1 MSASPSSEDRLS
13 CILAPGRGAVVT
25 GAASGIGLAAAKRFA
40 ALGMHVC
47 LADVDEDALDA
58 AHEEVRA
65 AAQAGRVMS
74 MAVDVAAPN
83 AVAAMQER
91 VQDTFGGVA
100 LLMNNAVARHAG
112 GCLDEPDNWRK
123 TIDVGLFGVINGCQA
138 FAPAMIAAGEPAMIV
153 NVGSKQGITNPP
165 GRPHYNVAKAAVKAY
180 TELLQHELRGGNGG
194 NAAAVSAHLLIPGMT
209 TTGGRDHRPG
219 AWWPDQV
226 VDFMLA
232 ALEQGDFYILCPDGE
247 VTPEMDAK
255 RILWAAHDITE
266 NRPPLTRWH
275 PDFKAAF
282 DAFEP

>member
-1 MSASPSSEDRLS
+1 MSVSPSEGRRLS
-13 CILAPGRGAVVT
+13 DILAPERGAVVT
-25 GAASGIGLAAAKRFA
+25 GAASGIGMAAAKRLA
-40 ALGMHVC
+40 AQGMHVC
-47 LADVDEDALDA
+47 LADIDESALDT

-65 AAQAGRVMS
+65 AALAGRVMS
-74 MAVDVAAPN
+74 VAVDVADAE
-83 AVAAMQER
+83 AMADLSARVA
-91 VQDTFGGVA
+91 DTFGDVA
-100 LLMNNAVARHAG
+100 FVMNNAVARHTG
-112 GCLDEPDNWRK
+112 GCLDEPGNWRR

-138 FAPAMIAAGEPAMIV
+138 FAPVMIAADRPAMIV

-180 TELLQHELRGGNGG
+180 TELLQHELRGGGG
-194 NAAAVSAHLLIPGMT
+194 AVTAHLLVPGMT
-209 TTGGRDHRPG
+209 TTGDREHRPG

-226 VDFMLA
+226 VDHMLE
-232 ALEQGDFYILCPDGE
+232 ALAGGDFYIICPDGE

-255 RILWAAHDITE
+255 RILWAARDITE

>member
-1 MSASPSSEDRLS
+1 MSEAATMSALES
-13 CILAPGRGAVVT
+13 ILAPGRSAVVT

-74 MAVDVAAPN
+74 MAVDVAAPD

-123 TIDVGLFGVINGCQA
+123 TIDVGLFGVINGCQT

-180 TELLQHELRGGNGG
+180 TELLQHELRSGGG
-194 NAAAVSAHLLIPGMT
+194 AVTAHLLI
-209 TTGGRDHRPG
+209 HRPG

-255 RILWAAHDITE
+255 RILWAARDITE

>member
-1 MSASPSSEDRLS
+1 MPDRPSLS
-13 CILAPGRGAVVT
+13 DILAPQRGAVVT
-25 GAASGIGLAAAKRFA
+25 GAASGIGLAAAKRLA
-40 ALGMHVC
+40 AMGMHVC
-47 LADVDEDALDA
+47 LADLDEDALDT

-65 AAQAGRVMS
+65 AAQSGRVMS
-74 MAVDVAAPN
+74 MAVDVADP
-83 AVAAMQER
+83 AALEMMRDQ
-91 VQDTFGGVA
+91 VLDTFGNVA

-112 GCLDEPDNWRK
+112 GCLDEPDNWRR
-123 TIDVGLFGVINGCQA
+123 TLDVGLFGVINGCQA
-138 FAPAMIAAGEPAMIV
+138 FAPAMIAAGKPAMIV

-180 TELLQHELRGGNGG
+180 TELLQHELRSGNGSG
-194 NAAAVSAHLLIPGMT
+194 GAVTAHLLVPGMT
-209 TTGGRDHRPG
+209 TTGDREHKPG

-226 VDFMLA
+226 VDHMLE
-232 ALEQGDFYILCPDGE
+232 ALERGDFYIVCPDGE

-255 RILWAAHDITE
+255 RILWAARDITE

>member
-1 MSASPSSEDRLS
+1 MQETPPLSALKTVTV
-13 CILAPGRGAVVT
+13 PGRGAVVT

-40 ALGMHVC
+40 ALGMDVC
-47 LADVDEDALDA
+47 LADLDETALDHA
-58 AHEEVRA
+58 RKDIQA
-65 AAQAGRVMS
+65 AAQGGRVMA
-74 MAVDVAAPN
+74 MAVDVADAA
-83 AVAAMQER
+83 AVTALKDR
-91 VQDTFGGVA
+91 VLASFGDVA
-100 LLMNNAVARHAG
+100 LVMNNAVARHTG

-138 FAPAMIAAGEPAMIV
+138 FAPAMIAAGKPAMIV

-180 TELLQHELRGGNGG
+180 TELLQHELRNGDDT
-194 NAAAVSAHLLIPGMT
+194 AVTAHLLIPGMT
-209 TTGGRDHRPG
+209 TTGDRAHRPG

-226 VDFMLA
+226 VDYMLD
-232 ALEQGDFYILCPDGE
+232 ALDRGDFYILCPDGE

-255 RILWAAHDITE
+255 RILWAARDITE

-275 PDFKAAF
+275 AGFKAAF

>member
-1 MSASPSSEDRLS
+1 MSASPSPEDRLS
-13 CILAPGRGAVVT
+13 DILSPERGAVVT

-47 LADVDEDALDA
+47 LADTDEDALDS

-74 MAVDVAAPN
+74 MAVDVADPDAM
-83 AVAAMQER
+83 AALKDR
-91 VQDTFGGVA
+91 VLDTFGGVA
-100 LLMNNAVARHAG
+100 LLMNNAVARHSG
-112 GCLDEPDNWRK
+112 GCLDEPDNWRR
-123 TIDVGLFGVINGCQA
+123 TIDVGLFGVINGCQT

-165 GRPHYNVAKAAVKAY
+165 SRPHYNVAKAAVKAY
-180 TELLQHELRGGNGG
+180 TELLQHELRGGEG
-194 NAAAVSAHLLIPGMT
+194 AHVTAHLLIPGMT

-226 VDFMLA
+226 IDFMQD
-232 ALEQGDFYILCPDGE
+232 ALGRGDFYILCPDGE
-247 VTPEMDAK
+247 VTSEMDTK
-255 RILWAAHDITE
+255 RIIWAARDITE

-282 DAFEP
+282 DTFEP

>member
-1 MSASPSSEDRLS
+1 MPASPSAEAQLSEILS
-13 CILAPGRGAVVT
+13 PERGAVVT

-74 MAVDVAAPN
+74 MAVDVADPGAM
-83 AVAAMQER
+83 AALRDR

-100 LLMNNAVARHAG
+100 LLMNNAVARHSG

-123 TIDVGLFGVINGCQA
+123 TLDVGLFGVINGCQA
-138 FAPAMIAAGEPAMIV
+138 FAPDMIAAGAPAMIV

-180 TELLQHELRGGNGG
+180 TELLQHELRSGGG
-194 NAAAVSAHLLIPGMT
+194 AVTTHLLIPGMT
-209 TTGGRDHRPG
+209 TTGGRDHRSG

-226 VDFMLA
+226 VDFMLE
-232 ALEQGDFYILCPDGE
+232 ALERGDFYILCPDGE

-255 RILWAAHDITE
+255 RILWAARDITE

-275 PDFKAAF
+275 PSFKAAF

>member
-1 MSASPSSEDRLS
+1 MPASPTDRTSLS
-13 CILAPGRGAVVT
+13 DILAPERGAVVT

-74 MAVDVAAPN
+74 MAVDVADPD
-83 AVAAMQER
+83 AVAALKDR
-91 VQDTFGGVA
+91 VLDTFGNVA
-100 LLMNNAVARHAG
+100 LVMNNAVARHAG
-112 GCLDEPDNWRK
+112 GCLDEPDNWRR

-138 FAPAMIAAGEPAMIV
+138 FAPAMIAAGKPAMIV

-180 TELLQHELRGGNGG
+180 TELLQHELRNGNGSG
-194 NAAAVSAHLLIPGMT
+194 NAVTAHLLIPGMT
-209 TTGGRDHRPG
+209 TTGNRDHRPG

-232 ALEQGDFYILCPDGE
+232 ALERGDFYILCPDGE

-255 RILWAAHDITE
+255 RILWAARDITE

-275 PDFKAAF
+275 ADFKTAF

>member
-1 MSASPSSEDRLS
+1 MSASPSPEDRLS
-13 CILAPGRGAVVT
+13 DILSPERGAVVT

-47 LADVDEDALDA
+47 LADTDEDALDR

-74 MAVDVAAPN
+74 MAVDVADPD
-83 AVAAMQER
+83 AVAALRDR
-91 VQDTFGGVA
+91 VLDTFGGVA
-100 LLMNNAVARHAG
+100 LLMNNAVARHSG
-112 GCLDEPDNWRK
+112 GCLDEPDNWRR

-180 TELLQHELRGGNGG
+180 TELLQHELRSAEG
-194 NAAAVSAHLLIPGMT
+194 AAVTAHLLIPGMT

-226 VDFMLA
+226 VDFMQD
-232 ALEQGDFYILCPDGE
+232 ALGRGDFYILCPDGE

-255 RILWAAHDITE
+255 RILWAARDIID

-275 PDFKAAF
+275 PGFKAAF
-282 DAFEP
+282 DTFES

>member
-1 MSASPSSEDRLS
+1 MPASPSAEAQLSEILS
-13 CILAPGRGAVVT
+13 PERGAVVT

-47 LADVDEDALDA
+47 LADLDETALDT

-74 MAVDVAAPN
+74 MAVDVADPGAM
-83 AVAAMQER
+83 AALRDR

-100 LLMNNAVARHAG
+100 LLMNNAVARHSG

-123 TIDVGLFGVINGCQA
+123 TLDVGLFGVINGCQA
-138 FAPAMIAAGEPAMIV
+138 FAPDMIAAGAPAMIV

-180 TELLQHELRGGNGG
+180 TELLQHELRSGGG
-194 NAAAVSAHLLIPGMT
+194 AVTTHLLIPGMT
-209 TTGGRDHRPG
+209 TTGGCDHRPG

-226 VDFMLA
+226 VDFMLE
-232 ALEQGDFYILCPDGE
+232 ALERGDFYILCPDGE

-255 RILWAAHDITE
+255 RILWAARDITE

-275 PDFKAAF
+275 PSFKAAF

>member
-1 MSASPSSEDRLS
+1 MPASPSAEAQLSEILS
-13 CILAPGRGAVVT
+13 PERGAVVT

-47 LADVDEDALDA
+47 LADLDETALDT

-74 MAVDVAAPN
+74 MAVDVADPGAM
-83 AVAAMQER
+83 AALRDR

-100 LLMNNAVARHAG
+100 LLMNNAVARHSG

-123 TIDVGLFGVINGCQA
+123 TLDVGLFGVINGCQA
-138 FAPAMIAAGEPAMIV
+138 FAPDMIAAGAPAMIV

-180 TELLQHELRGGNGG
+180 TELLQHELRSGGG
-194 NAAAVSAHLLIPGMT
+194 AVTTHLLIPGMT

-226 VDFMLA
+226 VDFMLE
-232 ALEQGDFYILCPDGE
+232 ALERGDFYILCPDGE

-255 RILWAAHDITE
+255 RILWAARDITE

-275 PDFKAAF
+275 PSFKAAF

>member
-1 MSASPSSEDRLS
+1 MSASPSPEDRLS
-13 CILAPGRGAVVT
+13 DILSPERGAVVT

-47 LADVDEDALDA
+47 LADLDETALDT

-74 MAVDVAAPN
+74 MAVDVADPD
-83 AVAAMQER
+83 AVTALKDR
-91 VQDTFGGVA
+91 VLDTFGNVA
-100 LLMNNAVARHAG
+100 LVMNNAVARHTG
-112 GCLDEPDNWRK
+112 GCLDEPDNWRR
-123 TIDVGLFGVINGCQA
+123 TLDVGLFGVINGCQA
-138 FAPAMIAAGEPAMIV
+138 FAPAMIV

-165 GRPHYNVAKAAVKAY
+165 GRPHYNVAKAAVKTY
-180 TELLQHELRGGNGG
+180 TELLQHELRGGGG
-194 NAAAVSAHLLIPGMT
+194 AVTTHLLIPGMT

-226 VDFMLA
+226 VDFMLD
-232 ALEQGDFYILCPDGE
+232 ALGRGDFYILCPDGE

-255 RILWAAHDITE
+255 RILWAARDITE

-282 DAFEP
+282 DVFEP

>member
-1 MSASPSSEDRLS
+1 MSASPSPEDRLS
-13 CILAPGRGAVVT
+13 DILAPGRGAVVT
-25 GAASGIGLAAAKRFA
+25 GAASGIGLAAAKRLA
-40 ALGMHVC
+40 ALGMDVC
-47 LADVDEDALDA
+47 LADQDEEALDR
-58 AHEEVRA
+58 AHEDVRA

-74 MAVDVAAPN
+74 VTVDVADPD
-83 AVAAMQER
+83 AVAALRDR
-91 VQDTFGGVA
+91 VLDTFGNVA
-100 LLMNNAVARHAG
+100 LLMNNAVARHTG
-112 GCLDEPDNWRK
+112 GCLDAPENWRR

-138 FAPAMIAAGEPAMIV
+138 FAPAMIAAGTPAMIV

-180 TELLQHELRGGNGG
+180 TELLQHELRGDA
-194 NAAAVSAHLLIPGMT
+194 AAAVTAHLLVPGMT
-209 TTGGRDHRPG
+209 TTGGREHREG

-226 VDFMLA
+226 VDFMLD
-232 ALEQGDFYILCPDGE
+232 ALGCGDFYIICPDGE

-255 RILWAAHDITE
+255 RILWAARDITE

>member
-1 MSASPSSEDRLS
+1 MSEAASMSALES
-13 CILAPGRGAVVT
+13 ILVPGRSAVVT

-40 ALGMHVC
+40 AFGMHVC
-47 LADVDEDALDA
+47 LADMDESALDR

-74 MAVDVAAPN
+74 MAVDVADPD
-83 AVAAMQER
+83 AVAALKER
-91 VQDTFGGVA
+91 VQDTFGSVA
-100 LLMNNAVARHAG
+100 LVMNNAVARHTG
-112 GCLDEPDNWRK
+112 GCLDELDNWRR

-138 FAPAMIAAGEPAMIV
+138 FAPAMIAAGEPAMII

-180 TELLQHELRGGNGG
+180 TELLQHEFRNGE
-194 NAAAVSAHLLIPGMT
+194 NTAATAHLLIPGMT

-232 ALEQGDFYILCPDGE
+232 ALERGDFYILCPDGE
-247 VTPEMDAK
+247 VTPAMDAK
-255 RILWAAHDITE
+255 RILWAAQDITE

-275 PDFKAAF
+275 SDFKTAF